1 MYRYTYTRP
10 AERLM
15 TIEEAKQL
23 SEQGEHYDPRTGRR
37 DPRRNIWSWQTLEGA
52 LSQTVTDAQ
61 VDEVLKR
68 R

>member
-1 MYRYTYTRP
+1 MYRYTYTP

-23 SEQGEHYDPRTGRR
+23 SSLGNEHDPRTGQR
-37 DPRRNIWSWQTLEGA
+37 DTRRNIWSWQNVEGA
-52 LSQTVTDAQ
+52 MSQTVSETQ
-61 VDEVLKR
+61 VDEVMKR